1 MSIRTILVPLDG
13 SQEAMAALQAAVVI
27 GRKFKSH
34 MDVLHVKP
42 DARTAVPLLGE
53 GMSGAMIEEMITL
66 AEQEG
71 NERSQ
76 KAHDQFD
83 EFCKTNKISV
93 FDRETEEPGPAASV
107 TAGWLEVTGRE
118 DEQVGRTARL
128 ADLIVVSRASDEGE
142 FASGAVLNAA
152 LFESGRPVLLA
163 PPKLK
168 GRFGKTIAVAWNG
181 SAESARAVSGALPFL
196 KKAEKVYALTAD
208 TENTNQKVSN
218 DLADFCAW
226 HGIKAEPV
234 GFSPAGHSVGEAVL
248 MECEKLSADMLV
260 MGAYT
265 HSRMRQLILGGLTDH
280 VLHNATIPV
289 LMAH

>member
-1 MSIRTILVPLDG
+1 MSIRTIIVPLDG
-13 SQEAMAALQAAVVI
+13 SESSIAAMEAALAV
-27 GRKFKSH
+27 GKTFGSH
-34 MDVLHVKP
+34 VEVLHVKP
-42 DARTAVPLLGE
+42 DARAAVPLLGE
-53 GMSGAMIEEMITL
+53 GMSGAMIEEMISL

-71 NERSQ
+71 SERSQ
-76 KAHDQFD
+76 KAQKLFTD
-83 EFCKTNKISV
+83 FCNANSIHIY
-93 FDRETEEPGPAASV
+93 DRETETPGPAELI
-107 TAGWLEVTGRE
+107 TAGWLVVTGRE
-118 DEQVGRTARL
+118 DEQIGRTARL
-128 ADLIVVSRASDEGE
+128 ADLVVVARAPDGSE
-142 FASGAVLNAA
+142 FTSGSVLNAA

-163 PPKLK
+163 PPEMPSE
-168 GRFGKTIAVAWNG
+168 FGKTVAVAWNG

-208 TENTNQKVSN
+208 TERTDQVVSN

-226 HGIKAEPV
+226 HGIKAEAI

-248 MECEKLSADMLV
+248 MECEKLKADMLV

-280 VLHNATIPV
+280 VLHNTTIPV

>member
-13 SQEAMAALQAAVVI
+13 SDDSKAAMETAFAV
-27 GRKFKSH
+27 GRNFDSH
-34 MDVLHVKP
+34 VDVLHVRP
-42 DARTAVPLLGE
+42 DARAAVPLLGE

-71 NERSQ
+71 NERSN
-76 KAHDQFD
+76 KAHGIFD
-83 EFCKTNKISV
+83 EFCRSFSV
-93 FDRETEEPGPAASV
+93 PVFNRELQEPGPAESV
-107 TAGWLEVTGRE
+107 TARWLEVTGRE
-118 DEQVGRTARL
+118 DEEVSRTARL
-128 ADLIVVSRASDEGE
+128 ADLVVVGRASDQSE
-142 FASGAVLNAA
+142 FSSDSVLNAA

-163 PPKLK
+163 PPK
-168 GRFGKTIAVAWNG
+168 GADNFGKTIAVAWNG

-196 KKAEKVYALTAD
+196 KNAEKVFALTAE
-208 TENTNQKVSN
+208 TENTEPTVST

-226 HGIKAEPV
+226 HGIKAEAV
-234 GFSPAGHSVGEAVL
+234 SFSPAGHSVGEAVL
-248 MECEKLSADMLV
+248 MECEKLGADMLV

-280 VLHNATIPV
+280 VLHNAKIPV